1 MEDYQDENIMSIDI
15 KTFDIIVIGGG
26 INGVGIA
33 ADAAGRGLSV
43 ALAEMDDLAAA
54 TSSASSKLIH
64 GGLRYLEHGEFR
76 LVREALAER
85 EIILAMAPHIVTPLR
100 FCLPHCPHLRPAAL
114 IRAGL
119 FLYDHLAKLVTLKK
133 SQRIT
138 FDGKSALKKTFKK
151 GFEYSDAR
159 VDDARLVILNAQ
171 MAAKKGAH
179 IMTRTKCISAVREK
193 SFWLIRCKDLLTGK
207 EYSLR
212 SKALVNAAGPWVKA
226 FYDESLAIPS
236 PRSIRLIKG
245 SHIIVPKLHSENR
258 AYILQ
263 NKDNRIIFVIPY
275 QNDFTLIGTTDIEY
289 RGDPRDVS
297 IDAAE
302 ERYLC
307 DISNEFFQ
315 QQIQPLDIIKTFAGI
330 RPLCDD
336 ESDSPQSITRD
347 YTLDLYDNKGNL
359 PLLTVF
365 GGKLTTYRK
374 LSQAAMHKLQVYFP
388 TMGPDW
394 TAGAKL
400 PGGDF
405 QLSVDQLCQ
414 SLMLH
419 YPWLPIAIAA
429 RYTKIYGTCSF
440 DLLKECY
447 YIEDLG
453 THLGAGLF
461 SLEVDYLICNE
472 WAYSVD
478 DIIWRR
484 TKLELYMS
492 GSEKQ
497 ALSKYLAHKLTELI
511 PERFITT
518 TPSQQQQV

>member
-1 MEDYQDENIMSIDI
+1 MGMDI
-15 KTFDIIVIGGG
+15 KIFDIIVIGGG

-43 ALAEMDDLAAA
+43 AVAEMDDLAAA

-76 LVREALAER
+76 LVSEALAER
-85 EIILAMAPHIVTPLR
+85 EVILAMAPHIVTPLR
-100 FCLPHCPHLRPAAL
+100 FCLPHCPHLRPAPL

-133 SQRIT
+133 SQRIS
-138 FDGKSALKKTFKK
+138 FDDNSALKKTFKK

-159 VDDARLVILNAQ
+159 VDDARLVILNAR
-171 MAAKKGAH
+171 MAAEKGAR
-179 IMTRTKCISAVREK
+179 IMTRTKCISAAREK
-193 SFWLIRCKDLLTGK
+193 TFWLVRCKDLLTGK
-207 EYSLR
+207 EFSLR
-212 SKALVNAAGPWVKA
+212 SKALVNAAGPWVKT
-226 FYDESLAIPS
+226 FYDESLATPS
-236 PRSIRLIKG
+236 PRGIRLIKG
-245 SHIIVPKLHSENR
+245 SHIIVPKLHNENR

-275 QNDFTLIGTTDIEY
+275 QDDFSLIGTTDVEY
-289 RGDPRDVS
+289 KGDPRDVS
-297 IDAAE
+297 IDGVE

-315 QQIQPLDIIKTFAGI
+315 QQIQPQDIIKSFAGV

-336 ESDSPQSITRD
+336 ESNSPQAITRD
-347 YTLDLYDNKGNL
+347 YTLDLYDNNGSL

-374 LSQAAMHKLQVYFP
+374 LSQAAMHKLQAYFP
-388 TMGPDW
+388 AMGSDW
-394 TAGAKL
+394 TADAKL

-405 QLSVDQLCQ
+405 QFSVEQLGQ
-414 SLMLH
+414 YLIQH
-419 YPWLPIAIAA
+419 HPWLPIAIAT
-429 RYTKIYGTCSF
+429 RYAKTYGMRSF
-440 DLLKECY
+440 DLLKNSHK
-447 YIEDLG
+447 IKDLG

-461 SLEVDYLICNE
+461 SLEVDYLIGNE
-472 WAYSVD
+472 WAYTRD

-492 GSEKQ
+492 ECEKK
-497 ALSKYLAHKLTELI
+497 ALSEYLTDKLPELI
-511 PERFITT
+511 PERFIAT